1 MRQKGGENTVLN
13 SLPMPQDLAS
23 ANDAHVAQLRN
34 EIQARRNHRSDRRL
48 VRRWVGR
55 LLVRMGQ
62 RLAAEPSFRP
72 ARSL

>member
-1 MRQKGGENTVLN
+1 MLN
-13 SLPMPQDLAS
+13 SLPMPQDLGRV
-23 ANDAHVAQLRN
+23 NDAHVAQLRR
-34 EIQARRNHRSDRRL
+34 EIQARATHRSDRRT

-55 LLVRMGQ
+55 LLVRLGL

>member
-13 SLPMPQDLAS
+13 SLPMPQDLGS
-23 ANDAHVAQLRN
+23 VNDARVAQLRH
-34 EIQARRNHRSDRRL
+34 EIRARRTHRSDRRL

>member
-1 MRQKGGENTVLN
+1 MRQRGGENTVLN
-13 SLPMPQDLAS
+13 SLPMPQDLVS
-23 ANDAHVAQLRN
+23 VNEAHVAQLRH
-34 EIQARRNHRSDRRL
+34 EIRARGNHRSERRP

>member
-1 MRQKGGENTVLN
+1 MLN
-13 SLPMPQDLAS
+13 SLPMPQDLPS
-23 ANDAHVAQLRN
+23 VNDARVAQWCHESQALR
-34 EIQARRNHRSDRRL
+34 AHRSDRRP

-55 LLVRMGQ
+55 QLVRMGQ

>member
-1 MRQKGGENTVLN
+1 MLN
-13 SLPMPQDLAS
+13 SLPMPHDLVS
-23 ANDAHVAQLRN
+23 VNDANVAQLRR
-34 EIQARRNHRSDRRL
+34 EIRARRSHRSDRRP

>member
-1 MRQKGGENTVLN
+1 MTQKGGENTVLN
-13 SLPMPQDLAS
+13 SLPMPQDLVS
-23 ANDAHVAQLRN
+23 VNDANVAQLRR
-34 EIQARRNHRSDRRL
+34 EIRARRTHRSDRRP

>member
-13 SLPMPQDLAS
+13 SLPMPQDLVS
-23 ANDAHVAQLRN
+23 VNDANVAQLRR
-34 EIQARRNHRSDRRL
+34 EIRARRSHRSDRRP